1 MGLNAAAL
9 GLMTLARASGADFSR
24 VVTIGRQSLDL
35 SSDDLQ
41 RFFRKR
47 GRADLAQGLAAM
59 PADGYCEGL
68 IQTAFG
74 AQRVCSVDAS
84 DYEQAA
90 IVHDMNTP
98 LEPQETFSAVLDFG
112 TLEHVFNL
120 PVAFDNVAR
129 LASEG
134 AYILHMLPGN
144 NLVGHGF
151 YQFSPELFFQI
162 YAPERGY
169 EGTRVFAAPE
179 GSPDVWYEVKS
190 PRELGARVNL
200 TSRDQMYL
208 LVLTQK
214 VREPVPLTQ
223 APVQQ
228 SDYVQLWSKEPRRAP
243 TAKRRSKV
251 ARVLRTALNGVR
263 HRLKVARK
271 DVAAASRTDVTVR
284 RVLAL
289 TGEF

>member
-1 MGLNAAAL
+1 MA
-9 GLMTLARASGADFSR
+9 LARGSGADFSR

-35 SSDDLQ
+35 SGEDLQ
-41 RFFRKR
+41 RFFRAR
-47 GRADLAQGLAAM
+47 GREDLAQRIATM
-59 PADGYCEGL
+59 PADGYCEAL
-68 IQTAFG
+68 IETAFE
-74 AQRVCSVDAS
+74 AKAVCSVDAS

-98 LEPQETFSAVLDFG
+98 LEPKEHFSVVLDFG

-120 PVAFDNVAR
+120 PVAFDNVAK
-129 LASEG
+129 LASNG
-134 AYILHMLPGN
+134 GYILHMLPGN

-162 YAPERGY
+162 YAPERGFV
-169 EGTRVFAAPE
+169 GTRVFAAPE

-214 VREPVPLTQ
+214 VGEAAPLTQ

-228 SDYVQLWSKEPRRAP
+228 SDYVQLWAKEPRRAVK
-243 TAKRRSKV
+243 AKRRSEIS
-251 ARVLRTALNGVR
+251 RALKAAFSGMR
-263 HRLKVARK
+263 HRMKVARK
-271 DVAAASRTDVTVR
+271 DVTAATRADVTAR

-289 TGEF
+289 TARF